1 MSSTFTD
8 SALKMHNLIAD
19 GNERRRVQQDYE
31 DNKVLRQKTI
41 ANDERH
47 QDLRGQQF
55 DNLEAQDAAM
65 KQLHEKLGEV
75 ERIQSHHYLTDA
87 IVGNNTASI
96 MKIPTIKK
104 ALENKLGPNIP
115 VRNIDVAQGDDK
127 LLAREWSEVM
137 PNSKY
142 GFNELPENVKKIFS
156 NSFGVMYAEGRWQLL
171 DKKEIF
177 GLTNGV
183 KIPELK
189 AWMDEYTDTM
199 DEFNRSQQSAAEAQG
214 KVLQTD
220 EGLKS
225 THPDGS
231 KLQPAVGS
239 DPNELALSEA
249 KLRGQELA
257 NKLAEATMIPKI
269 TQRLVE
275 LGMTRDEAEREAIAL
290 YRDKETLPT
299 KIQQDKDEGRKAGAD
314 ADKAEAEAHPTFITA
329 RLDNLL
335 ADTAGKK
342 LGNRKEEIDQ
352 YPDVMSREHA
362 NALSQ
367 VSDDIYEKEG
377 YRIPKNLND
386 VKKIATLLHQ
396 PGALQTD
403 MTQILT
409 DLSNRRDAVPRLRST
424 ENEKHRLRVYS
435 GLIDGFERF
444 KALKNATD
452 FSAAAAGFVDGPIN
466 DMAKYIDLGEQSQ
479 IDWQQTLERFGLE
492 LSSQYGDRILKNV
505 SDTVNRT
512 HDLTAHNRNEAT
524 KLISLLSIIN
534 ATGLKLRQE
543 IETTYRKNPERALL
557 LSKDLVKVQ
566 DTMKDVA
573 KYYTGEVGKA
583 ADMLQF
589 EALNDDFIDFR
600 LDISANLE
608 PKPKGLPGV
617 YNWKPKPDNR
627 TLREKRE
634 G

>member
-19 GNERRRVQQDYE
+19 GNERRRIQQDYE

-41 ANDERH
+41 ANNERH

-199 DEFNRSQQSAAEAQG
+199 DEFNRSQQNAAETQG

-231 KLQPAVGS
+231 KLQTAPAA
-239 DPNELALSEA
+239 DPNQAALDAANLRAKELENSF
-249 KLRGQELA
+249 
-257 NKLAEATMIPKI
+257 NEATMIPRI
-269 TQRLVE
+269 TKQFVE
-275 LGMTRDEAEREAIAL
+275 LGMTETEARQKAL
-290 YRDKETLPT
+290 DLFKDTET
-299 KIQQDKDEGRKAGAD
+299 AD
-314 ADKAEAEAHPTFITA
+314 ADIQNKIDGAGKTAAERRIAEAKSHPTWLTA
-329 RLDNLL
+329 ELDSILTT
-335 ADTAGKK
+335 TAGNKTK
-342 LGNRKEEIDQ
+342 NRGEEVKH
-352 YPDVMSREHA
+352 YPDIITRDNNE
-362 NALSQ
+362 ALATL
-367 VSDDIYEKEG
+367 SDRIFDKEG
-377 YRIPKNLND
+377 YRIPKTLND
-386 VKKIATLLHQ
+386 VPKIATILHR
-396 PGALQTD
+396 PGALQAD
-403 MTQILT
+403 MSQILT
-409 DLSNRRDAVPRLRST
+409 DLANRRDVLARNRST
-424 ENEKHRLRVYS
+424 QDEKHRLRVFS

-589 EALNDDFIDFR
+589 EALNDDFVDFR

-608 PKPKGLPGV
+608 PAVKPIKLPGTT
-617 YNWKPKPDNR
+617 KKPDNR
-627 TLREKRE
+627 TLREKR
-634 G
+634 GG